1 MKGLTRTAA
10 LAGLLMLAVACQPF
24 RDQKE
29 LVVQR
34 VAAILI
40 TPVIDAQSAD
50 ARQDAPAIKPAECD
64 APCDVQAAP
73 VETCRLTAA
82 QKRVPRQKA

>member
-10 LAGLLMLAVACQPF
+10 LAGLMLMAAACQPF
-24 RDQKE
+24 REQKE

-50 ARQDAPAIKPAECD
+50 ARQDEPVIKPAKCD
-64 APCDVQAAP
+64 RPCDPAP
-73 VETCRLTAA
+73 VETCKLIPAE
-82 QKRVPRQKA
+82 KRAPRQKA